1 MCDTECENVSACD
14 TRNQRNNDG
23 MRAKLTDDL
32 KRLAGQLAE
41 GINFDENAVIIGIM
55 GNRVMKNWSDTK

>member
-1 MCDTECENVSACD
+1 
-14 TRNQRNNDG
+14 